1 MWWEQIMGLGYALAT
16 ATLFQA
22 LIKWFIGGLRP
33 HFLSVCRPHIPP
45 HFAGIGPRG
54 M

>member
-1 MWWEQIMGLGYALAT
+1 MGLGYALAT

-22 LIKWFIGGLRP
+22 FIKWIIGGLRP
-33 HFLSVCRPHIPP
+33 HFLDVCKPPILP
-45 HFAGIGPRG
+45 HFPGAGHQR